1 MALGW
6 RKEYIRYKSYFLNIS
21 RIYKERE
28 DLKIFLEII
37 LSLVA
42 ISFFGLFAIRPT
54 FLTIAQLIKDI
65 KNKEETIV
73 KMDLKIG
80 NLQTAQK
87 VLEEE
92 AGKISVLDSSI
103 PTIPQPDIFV
113 RQIEG
118 LALENSVKIMG
129 IAINGIVIKG
139 NQTPNTDQKSNEV
152 SPLPDG
158 ANGMG
163 FSLST
168 TGNYQNLVSFIEKCQ
183 LLRIPVKIDI
193 WGINLSKTEGGNILS
208 LIITGRVPYLGQTK

>member
-21 RIYKERE
+21 GFYKKRE
-28 DLKIFLEII
+28 DLRIFLEII

-42 ISFFGLFAIRPT
+42 ISFFGLFALRPT
-54 FLTIAQLIKDI
+54 FLTIAQLIKEI
-65 KNKEETIV
+65 KNKEETLV

-92 AGKISVLDSSI
+92 AGKISILESSI
-103 PTIPQPDIFV
+103 PIVPQPDIFV

-118 LALENSVKIMG
+118 LASKNSVKIMG
-129 IAINGIVIKG
+129 ISVNGIVIKG
-139 NQTPNTDQKSNEV
+139 NQTPNTDQKSSEV

-163 FSLST
+163 FSLSA
-168 TGNYQNLVSFIEKCQ
+168 TGNYQNLISFIGNFQFLK
-183 LLRIPVKIDI
+183 IPVKIDI
-193 WGINLSKTEGGNILS
+193 LGINISKTEGGNILS
-208 LIITGRVPYLGQTK
+208 FIITGRVPYLGQTK

>member
-118 LALENSVKIMG
+118 LALENSVTIMG

-208 LIITGRVPYLGQTK
+208 LIITGRVPYLSQTK

>member
-6 RKEYIRYKSYFLNIS
+6 RKEYLRYQSYFLNIS
-21 RIYKERE
+21 DFYKKRE
-28 DLKIFLEII
+28 DLRIFLEII

-42 ISFFGLFAIRPT
+42 ISFFGLFALRPT

-65 KNKEETIV
+65 KNKEETLV

-92 AGKISVLDSSI
+92 AGKISILESSI
-103 PTIPQPDIFV
+103 PIVPQPDIFV

-118 LALENSVKIMG
+118 LASKNSVKIMG
-129 IAINGIVIKG
+129 ISVNGIVIKG
-139 NQTPNTDQKSNEV
+139 NQTPNTDQKSSEV

-163 FSLST
+163 FSLSA
-168 TGNYQNLVSFIEKCQ
+168 TGNYQNLISFIGNFQFLK
-183 LLRIPVKIDI
+183 IPVKIDI
-193 WGINLSKTEGGNILS
+193 LGINISKTEGGNILS

>member
-118 LALENSVKIMG
+118 LALENSVTIMG